1 MKINDS
7 WRYNEGI
14 EDIKK
19 ELKINE
25 SKVEDEDDEGEGIEE
40 DKKKIK
46 IQIVNLLNT
55 ISGWWRWRKCWR
67 WRGWWRWN
75 CWGWLR

>member
-40 DKKKIK
+40 DKKKNQNPDCK
-46 IQIVNLLNT
+46 PFLIQFMDDEDEENVEDEEDDEDEIVEDD
-55 ISGWWRWRKCWR
+55 
-67 WRGWWRWN
+67 
-75 CWGWLR
+75 